1 MRVRSLKCP
10 HCGGRARINHGES
23 QALCVHCGQ
32 LVRLSDA
39 VLQEQATAASFPPTT
54 PLHLGMKANHGGKEY
69 EAAGRQVMQQRD
81 EDGVY
86 TWEEWVLIAPDGDL
100 IYLEFDEGKWKM
112 SRGFTPA
119 QPLGPDQLQLFHPG
133 SALPIGERGAMVTD
147 SGTCRVAHS
156 EGEFPY
162 VTVPDRVV
170 GFLDAAAG
178 DRFFS
183 VEWTEDAVEWY
194 EGRFLDARQVY
205 VMFGLHRLVHAE
217 DRRQRVLKSRKR
229 FGGLCIALSVI
240 SFIGWLHALSSGVPA
255 PNGRGSVSLAQATG
269 EGVRFGPIQL
279 AGAGRIYRLQLS
291 GRMRE
296 ESNWV
301 QAILED
307 DQEQELFSSERDMW
321 DESGYDDG
329 YWHESDLNASRD
341 FLVKKPGKYYVRI
354 FSEPEPGRA
363 PSGSASASFIL
374 KEKVVH
380 PPYMAYF
387 GILAFILGLGFVIAG
402 SPDTVQKMRESAE
415 TDD

>member
-10 HCGGRARINHGES
+10 HCGGRARINHGEN
-23 QALCVHCGQ
+23 QALCIHCGQ

-39 VLQEQATAASFPPTT
+39 VLQEQATAARFPPTT
-54 PLHLGMKANHGGKEY
+54 PLKLGMKANYGGKEY
-69 EAAGRQVMQQRD
+69 EAAGRQVMQQQDD
-81 EDGVY
+81 EGVY

-112 SRGFTPA
+112 SRGFTPS
-119 QPLGPDQLQLFHPG
+119 QPLGPDQLRLFHAG
-133 SALPIGERGAMVTD
+133 SALPIGERGALVTD
-147 SGTCRVAHS
+147 SGTCRLVHA

-162 VTVPDRVV
+162 VTVPNRVV
-170 GFLDAAAG
+170 GFLDAAAR
-178 DRFFS
+178 DRFYS
-183 VEWTEDAVEWY
+183 VEWTEDAVECY
-194 EGRFLDARQVY
+194 EGRFMDARQVY
-205 VMFGLHRLVHAE
+205 VMFGLHQLVQAE
-217 DRRQRVLKSRKR
+217 DRRQRVLASRKR
-229 FGGLCIALSVI
+229 FGGLCIGLSVI
-240 SFIGWLHALSSGVPA
+240 SFIAWLYALNSGA
-255 PNGRGSVSLAQATG
+255 PVTKGSGSIPLSQATG

-291 GRMRE
+291 GSMRE

-341 FLVKKPGKYYVRI
+341 FIVKKPGKYFVRI
-354 FSEPEPGRA
+354 FSEPEPGRT
-363 PSGSASASFIL
+363 PSGNASASFML

-380 PPYMAYF
+380 PPYLAYF
-387 GILAFILGLGFVIAG
+387 GIAAFVLGLGFVMAG
-402 SPDTVQKMRESAE
+402 SPSTVQKLRESAE
-415 TDD
+415 SDD